1 MYVQIRRECADDSS
15 SSQVKNSSIIQVE
28 DTRFASMDASNSKLG
43 SYDYVC
49 RKCQALK
56 PLRAHH
62 CKICQKCILKMDHHC
77 PYVHQYFQSLMY
89 GDRWVNN
96 CIGARNQKYF
106 LLFLFY
112 VFLGEIYASLT
123 GTYRLY
129 KMITASN
136 VCLVH
141 L

>member
-1 MYVQIRRECADDSS
+1 
-15 SSQVKNSSIIQVE
+15 
-28 DTRFASMDASNSKLG
+28 
-43 SYDYVC
+43 
-49 RKCQALK
+49 
-56 PLRAHH
+56 
-62 CKICQKCILKMDHHC
+62 
-77 PYVHQYFQSLMY
+77 MY